1 MKCKEG
7 PILMTPE
14 NAQKCHDGT
23 KIQTRRLNG
32 LEEINIAPAVW
43 AVTELSNGSFVFTKT
58 PAVKHG
64 SRAIECPY
72 GVVGDRLWVREAT
85 AYCLRCGRAIFKGQH
100 IGHCPCCDKSCA
112 DLKWSPSIYMPRL
125 ACRTVLE
132 ITDIRVE
139 RLQEISEEDALA
151 EGVMVRPDAEIAA
164 RVAGHP
170 ETGARMEFYALW
182 ESIHGIGSWSLNP
195 WVWVISFKK
204 VNDAKSATI

>member
-112 DLKWSPSIYMPRL
+112 DLKWSPSIYMPRW

-132 ITDIRVE
+132 ITEVCVE
-139 RLQEISEEDALA
+139 RLQEITPDDAIA
-151 EGVMVRPDAEIAA
+151 EGVFCPEIGYVQHGDRAP
-164 RVAGHP
+164 VLLFGV
-170 ETGARMEFYALW
+170 LW
-182 ESIHGIGSWSLNP
+182 ESIHGKGSWDENP
-195 WVWVISFKK
+195 WVWVITFKK